1 MAQHVRYERE
11 MAEVVS
17 GYEQRVSE
25 YKQILREYKQTI
37 REYECRQSLAAK
49 TIFEL
54 SREVRRLEKELSK
67 SQKVV
72 TMRREQVK
80 NLKDANK
87 SLRKLTDFYIERE
100 KDNQGFC

>member
-1 MAQHVRYERE
+1 MQEPKHIRYAREYERE
-11 MAEVVS
+11 LAEVIS

-25 YKQILREYKQTI
+25 YKQTI
-37 REYECRQSLAAK
+37 RVSDTQLRLAAK
-49 TIFEL
+49 TMFEL

-80 NLKDANK
+80 NLKDANQ